1 MNMGIGIMRFYHLE
15 QYGRRC
21 LCHNDNAYSTEKD
34 LKEICARIVEK
45 ANKAV
50 ERADMASG
58 AFNVI
63 VCDMHGRELDSFNC
77 GTDYT
82 Y

>member
-1 MNMGIGIMRFYHLE
+1 MRFYHVE
-15 QYGRRC
+15 QYGRRII
-21 LCHNDNAYSTEKD
+21 CHNDKAYNTEKG

-45 ANKAV
+45 AKKAV
-50 ERADMASG
+50 AECEMSAG

-63 VCDMHGRELDSFNC
+63 VCDKYGRELDCFLS
-77 GTDYT
+77 GTDFT

>member
-1 MNMGIGIMRFYHLE
+1 MRFYHVE

-21 LCHNDNAYSTEKD
+21 LCHQDKAYSTEKG
-34 LKEICARIVEK
+34 LKEVCTRIVEK
-45 ANKAV
+45 AKKAV
-50 ERADMASG
+50 EKGEMVAG
-58 AFNVI
+58 AFDVV
-63 VCDMHGRELDSFNC
+63 VCNRYGKELDTFIC

>member
-1 MNMGIGIMRFYHLE
+1 MRFYHLE

-45 ANKAV
+45 AKKAV
-50 ERADMASG
+50 EQSLMVDG
-58 AFNVI
+58 AFDVV
-63 VCDMHGRELDSFNC
+63 VCDKDGIELDTFIC
-77 GTDYT
+77 WTDDIY
-82 Y
+82 